1 MEAIESVYEKK
12 IDALLSK
19 MFGDASSELK
29 AVTKISLMNNVLTDE
44 MKENL
49 KVMRDKAFAEAQ
61 MVYEEMTMTLDSSGN
76 VVPIE
81 GSASPPQEE
90 SPRQK
95 DMKEIY
101 HDN

>member
-1 MEAIESVYEKK
+1 MEAVESVYEKK

-29 AVTKISLMNNVLTDE
+29 AITKLSLMNNVLTEE
-44 MKENL
+44 MKKSL
-49 KVMRDKAFAEAQ
+49 TDLRDKAFAEAQ
-61 MVYEEMTMTLDSSGN
+61 MIYEEMTMTLDMSGN
-76 VVPIE
+76 VVPVV
-81 GSASPPQEE
+81 EE

-95 DMKEIY
+95 DMKVIY

>member
-1 MEAIESVYEKK
+1 MEAVESVYEKK

-29 AVTKISLMNNVLTDE
+29 AITKLSLMNNVLTEE
-44 MKENL
+44 MKKSL
-49 KVMRDKAFAEAQ
+49 IDLRDKAFAEAQ
-61 MVYEEMTMTLDSSGN
+61 MIYEEMTMTLDTSGN
-76 VVPIE
+76 VVPVV
-81 GSASPPQEE
+81 EE

-95 DMKEIY
+95 DMNVIY

>member
-81 GSASPPQEE
+81 GSASPPKEE